1 MTAITVSV
9 HRHFSHRAALR
20 LGRALTAWGMRQP
33 VRHRRHADLVAAVE
47 QHRDSAARVLPQ
59 LPR

>member
-1 MTAITVSV
+1 MTAISVPV
-9 HRHFSHRAALR
+9 HRPFSQRAALR

-33 VRHRRHADLVAAVE
+33 ARHSRHAELVAVAE
-47 QHRDSAARVLPQ
+47 QHRDHAARLLPQ

>member
-1 MTAITVSV
+1 MTAIAVSV
-9 HRHFSHRAALR
+9 HRPFSHRAALR

-33 VRHRRHADLVAAVE
+33 ARQNRHAELVATVE
-47 QHRDSAARVLPQ
+47 RSRDRAARTLPQ

>member
-1 MTAITVSV
+1 MTAITMPVP
-9 HRHFSHRAALR
+9 RPFSHRAALR

-33 VRHRRHADLVAAVE
+33 KRQNRHAELVSAAE
-47 QHRDSAARVLPQ
+47 HHRDRAARVLPQ

>member
-1 MTAITVSV
+1 MTAISVPV
-9 HRHFSHRAALR
+9 HRPFSQRAALR

-33 VRHRRHADLVAAVE
+33 ARHSRHAELVAVVE
-47 QHRDSAARVLPQ
+47 QHRDHAARLLPQ

>member
-1 MTAITVSV
+1 MTAITVYA
-9 HRHFSHRAALR
+9 HRPLSHRAALR

-33 VRHRRHADLVAAVE
+33 VRPTRHAELVAAAE
-47 QHRDSAARVLPQ
+47 AHRDRAAHVLPQ

>member
-1 MTAITVSV
+1 MTAITVPA
-9 HRHFSHRAALR
+9 HRPFSHRAALR

-33 VRHRRHADLVAAVE
+33 ARHSRHAELVAAAE
-47 QHRDSAARVLPQ
+47 QHRDRAARMLPQ

>member
-1 MTAITVSV
+1 MTAISVPV
-9 HRHFSHRAALR
+9 HRPFSHRAALR

-33 VRHRRHADLVAAVE
+33 VHRTRHAELVATVE
-47 QHRDSAARVLPQ
+47 LTRDRAARTLPQ

>member
-1 MTAITVSV
+1 MPV
-9 HRHFSHRAALR
+9 HRSFSQRAALR

-33 VRHRRHADLVAAVE
+33 AARTRHAELVAAAE
-47 QHRDSAARVLPQ
+47 RHRDRAARVLPQ

>member
-1 MTAITVSV
+1 MTAIALPV
-9 HRHFSHRAALR
+9 HRQFSHRAALR

-33 VRHRRHADLVAAVE
+33 AHHNRHAELVATVE
-47 QHRDSAARVLPQ
+47 QTRDRAARTLPQ

>member
-1 MTAITVSV
+1 MTAISV
-9 HRHFSHRAALR
+9 PVRRPFSQRAALR

-33 VRHRRHADLVAAVE
+33 ARHSGHAELVAIVE
-47 QHRDSAARVLPQ
+47 QHRDRAARLLPQ

>member
-1 MTAITVSV
+1 MTAIAMPV
-9 HRHFSHRAALR
+9 HRSFSQRAALR

-33 VRHRRHADLVAAVE
+33 AARTRHAELVAAAE
-47 QHRDSAARVLPQ
+47 RHRDRAARVLPQ

>member
-1 MTAITVSV
+1 MTAISV
-9 HRHFSHRAALR
+9 PVRRPFSQRAALR

-33 VRHRRHADLVAAVE
+33 ARQSRHAELVAIVE
-47 QHRDSAARVLPQ
+47 QHRDRAARLLPQ

>member
-1 MTAITVSV
+1 MTAITVPV
-9 HRHFSHRAALR
+9 HRDFSQRAALR

-33 VRHRRHADLVAAVE
+33 ARHICHAELVAAAE
-47 QHRDSAARVLPQ
+47 RHRDRAARVLPQ